1 MVMEYESTHEA
12 VAHRFLQLTKP
23 SKILRPHRCACLY
36 LDSDDPPAT
45 IFDHD
50 IELVLVL
57 VLGPV
62 VREGDASL
70 LPRCEL
76 KEVRHDEGFEQG
88 TEARP
93 ILLQR
98 SVLIL
103 AQCRE

>member
-1 MVMEYESTHEA
+1 MVMEYESTHET

-50 IELVLVL
+50 IDLVLVL

-88 TEARP
+88 AEARP

>member
-1 MVMEYESTHEA
+1 MVMEYEPAHET
-12 VAHRFLQLTKP
+12 VAHRFLQLAKP
-23 SKILRPHRCACLY
+23 AKILRPHRCACLY

-50 IELVLVL
+50 IDLIL

-70 LPRCEL
+70 RPRCEL
-76 KEVRHDEGFEQG
+76 EELRYDESFEQG
-88 TEARP
+88 PEPRP

>member
-23 SKILRPHRCACLY
+23 SESLRPHRCACLY

-45 IFDHD
+45 ICDHD
-50 IELVLVL
+50 IDLIL

-88 TEARP
+88 AEARP

>member
-1 MVMEYESTHEA
+1 MVVEYESTHET
-12 VAHRFLQLTKP
+12 VAYRFLQLTKP
-23 SKILRPHRCACLY
+23 AKILRPHRRAGLY

-45 IFDHD
+45 IFDDD
-50 IELVLVL
+50 IDLVL

-76 KEVRHDEGFEQG
+76 KEFRHDEGFEKG
-88 TEARP
+88 AEARS

-98 SVLIL
+98 SLLIL
-103 AQCRE
+103 AQCRK

>member
-1 MVMEYESTHEA
+1 MVMEYESTHETIA
-12 VAHRFLQLTKP
+12 YHLLQLTKP
-23 SKILRPHRCACLY
+23 AKILRPYRRTGLY

-45 IFDHD
+45 IFDDD
-50 IELVLVL
+50 IDLVL

-62 VREGDASL
+62 VREGDTSL
-70 LPRCEL
+70 RPGGQLE
-76 KEVRHDEGFEQG
+76 EFRHDEGFEQG
-88 TEARP
+88 AEARP